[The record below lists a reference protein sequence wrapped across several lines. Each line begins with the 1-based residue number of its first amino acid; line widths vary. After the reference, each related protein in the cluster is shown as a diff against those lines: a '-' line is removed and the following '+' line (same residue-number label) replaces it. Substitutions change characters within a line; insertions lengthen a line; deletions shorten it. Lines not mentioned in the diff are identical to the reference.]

1 MNRIGLFSSLLSQIL
16 RKDATQSITDEIR
29 VYLLN
34 TFEILEMIRKMMY
47 QIRLDMN
54 TLIRDEGILIRKSIY
69 KLNVYTLITNDHTRE
84 EMRKVD
90 QEYAIGV
97 AIIVI
102 LVCVTCHMLHHLISS
117 SLLSCAR
124 SASLR

>member
-1 MNRIGLFSSLLSQIL
+1 MNRIGLFSSLLSQISK
-16 RKDATQSITDEIR
+16 KDATQTITDEIR

-34 TFEILEMIRKMMY
+34 TFEILEMIRKMVY

-90 QEYAIGV
+90 QEYATGI

-102 LVCVTCHMLHHLISS
+102 LVCV
-117 SLLSCAR
+117 SCYIT
-124 SASLR
+124 